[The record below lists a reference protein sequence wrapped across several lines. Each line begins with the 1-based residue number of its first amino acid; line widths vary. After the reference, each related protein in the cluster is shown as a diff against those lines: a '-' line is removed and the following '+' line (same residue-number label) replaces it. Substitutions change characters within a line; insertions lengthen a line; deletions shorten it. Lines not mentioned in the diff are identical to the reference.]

1 MSFALCKSIKK
12 TNCFEHDVS
21 FENCHYFFFFMTVK
35 FDGAKNTL
43 LLNKPSDYNDLSLA
57 AKTLCILTFLDVN
70 QYFLFLW

>member
-1 MSFALCKSIKK
+1 MMSVLK
-12 TNCFEHDVS
+12 TAII
-21 FENCHYFFFFMTVK
+21 FFFMTVK

-43 LLNKPSDYNDLSLA
+43 LLNKTSDYNDLSLA